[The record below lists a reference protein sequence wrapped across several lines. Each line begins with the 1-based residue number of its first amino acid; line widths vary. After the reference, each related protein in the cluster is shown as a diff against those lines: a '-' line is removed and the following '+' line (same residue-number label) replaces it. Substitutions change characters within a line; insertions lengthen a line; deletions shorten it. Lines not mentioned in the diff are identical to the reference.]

1 MNFQRYWKKKNA
13 FYPAQLSTSTSTS
26 NLFSLQSSKFFKQR
40 LHHFLIMSS
49 LKGERKYE
57 VATKHQLI
65 EEPLEPKNSFSKI
78 EVVEQKLSFS
88 FFSFHLP
95 MFFHPRNLLLFKSNL
110 LSFIFSDRC
119 CFLFI
124 SEVFAEKF
132 FQTWKWMLVGSVPG
146 PGTVAQ
152 FISHRSTKQ
161 MILLC

>member
-1 MNFQRYWKKKNA
+1 MTSFVKDKIFIEFSTLLKKEECI
-13 FYPAQLSTSTSTS
+13 LSGSTSTSTSTSTS

-119 CFLFI
+119 CFLFLP
-124 SEVFAEKF
+124 EVFAENF
-132 FQTWKWMLVGSVPG
+132 FSNMDGRWFNTRAWDSGS
-146 PGTVAQ
+146 
-152 FISHRSTKQ
+152 I
-161 MILLC
+161 